1 MNSVQ
6 QQKEQ
11 ANSLRKKG
19 SFKMAL
25 PIYQGLWGNVTR
37 DKFDGAGY
45 LHCLRKLKMYDEAL
59 PVANECEKNYSDFK
73 WGRIEIIWTYIGI
86 LKSKSENESIGSILP
101 LVNRIM
107 NLTPDDLQT
116 NTTILFLLKK
126 AKQFRKWDIAV
137 QWIDKIKPETLE
149 KEPITIEK
157 GNTGWSNYLIWHHHK
172 IRCLIHQ
179 KKYQEA
185 IEMVE
190 NIIGEANQEKK
201 FFRVLESQAY
211 DQIGQSEKA
220 IQILTDLSNGRK
232 VDWWIVHQHAK
243 ILKNMGEREKALEKM
258 YIAASLSFKLESI
271 VTLIFEIAT
280 LCEELNRIQ
289 ESYYHLLLYK
299 LIREKREWLVTKET
313 EELIRNI
320 GISLNVEQ
328 NLKFKEVR
336 EKCQTYWGSVNSN
349 NKPEIRNSKKNLRG
363 SLSGYLIKVKEDRPF
378 CFIKTQKESFFCY
391 KSDIQGEVKEGL
403 EVQFEVVPSFDKKK
417 QRESWK
423 AINIVLM

>member
-190 NIIGEANQEKK
+190 NIIGEANQEKN
-201 FFRVLESQAY
+201 FLE
-211 DQIGQSEKA
+211 
-220 IQILTDLSNGRK
+220 
-232 VDWWIVHQHAK
+232 
-243 ILKNMGEREKALEKM
+243 
-258 YIAASLSFKLESI
+258 F
-271 VTLIFEIAT
+271 
-280 LCEELNRIQ
+280 
-289 ESYYHLLLYK
+289 
-299 LIREKREWLVTKET
+299 
-313 EELIRNI
+313 
-320 GISLNVEQ
+320 
-328 NLKFKEVR
+328 
-336 EKCQTYWGSVNSN
+336 
-349 NKPEIRNSKKNLRG
+349 
-363 SLSGYLIKVKEDRPF
+363 
-378 CFIKTQKESFFCY
+378 
-391 KSDIQGEVKEGL
+391 
-403 EVQFEVVPSFDKKK
+403 
-417 QRESWK
+417 
-423 AINIVLM
+423 